1 MSTNPQ
7 HCSSSSYIGL
17 LKLICPSLYDIVGH
31 CPEVI
36 SDLRRDIHSALTASG
51 GVMTAQALY
60 NMKLLDSVMRE
71 SQRMNP
77 FNVVRMQR
85 VTLKPIRFSDGTTVP
100 AGVDL
105 AIPAIVPLRDPE
117 TYMNPDLFDPYRFAQ
132 LRSGQ
137 AKDLLGYDNKEVYQF
152 ISVAKENLGF
162 GYGKRACPGR
172 FFAANEIKMICAQ
185 VLMNYDIKMPDGCK
199 DRHENILKGWS
210 ITPDPTKMIMI
221 KEALGKR

>member
-1 MSTNPQ
+1 MKTC
-7 HCSSSSYIGL
+7 CSSSEELAVNYQFS
-17 LKLICPSLYDIVGH
+17 SLYDIVGH

-36 SDLRRDIHSALTASG
+36 PDLRSDIHSALTTSG

-105 AIPAIVPLRDPE
+105 AIPAIVPLRDSE
-117 TYMNPDLFDPYRFAQ
+117 TYVNPELFDPYRFAQ

-185 VLMNYDIKMPDGCK
+185 VLMNYDIKMPDGCR
-199 DRHENILKGWS
+199 DRYENIFKGWS
-210 ITPDPTKMIMI
+210 IAPDPAKIIMI
-221 KEALGKR
+221 KEARGQR